1 MVRNC
6 CGGKNIGDGADV
18 GRKRMAWWM
27 GRGMWD
33 VPTRPHAEPGQ
44 WKEIVWAVPPWWCGR
59 LLGPYNLLNLVVRG
73 RFEIWEPLVFDF
85 LKRGKTDLQHG
96 LTMTIFDQNDPYKWN
111 PVFGKDKTA
120 TCDSLVVNSEL
131 QSCT

>member
-33 VPTRPHAEPGQ
+33 VPTRPRAEPGQ
-44 WKEIVWAVPPWWCGR
+44 WKEIVWAYHRGGVGGA
-59 LLGPYNLLNLVVRG
+59 LLV
-73 RFEIWEPLVFDF
+73 
-85 LKRGKTDLQHG
+85 
-96 LTMTIFDQNDPYKWN
+96 LTI
-111 PVFGKDKTA
+111 
-120 TCDSLVVNSEL
+120 C
-131 QSCT
+131 